1 MEQLKKKFDE
11 LYNFII
17 SSRDTGKMKMLGWV
31 MKAMMYDTID
41 AHPQH
46 AEEYLAILESVRW
59 DNYLTEKEAETIVN
73 AMSPEPRWSKAMP
86 QWEKQME
93 NLGWDMEHYPCYNKC
108 ALYVTMCMVDS
119 DDRET
124 ITELIGKASS
134 APDLDYFK
142 AVHRFALNKLQD
154 KDGVFNIRR
163 YFKDVL
169 WPEKKQ
175 SR

>member
-11 LYNFII
+11 LYNYIV
-17 SSRDTGKMKMLGWV
+17 SGRDTGKMKMLGWV

-46 AEEYLAILESVRW
+46 ADEYLAILESVKW
-59 DNYLTEKEAETIVN
+59 DNYLTEKEAEAVVN
-73 AMSPEPRWSKAMP
+73 AMSPAPKWTRQ
-86 QWEKQME
+86 QWLKYME
-93 NLGWDMEHYPCYNKC
+93 QSGEGMEHYPCYNRC
-108 ALYVTMCMVDS
+108 ALYVTMCMIDS

-124 ITELIGKASS
+124 ITDLMGKASS

-142 AVHRFALNKLQD
+142 AVHRFALNKLKD
-154 KDGVFNIRR
+154 HDGVFNIRR

-169 WPEKKQ
+169 LPEKNQ

>member
-46 AEEYLAILESVRW
+46 ADEYLAILESVKW

-73 AMSPEPRWSKAMP
+73 AMSPAPKWTRQ
-86 QWEKQME
+86 QWLKYME
-93 NLGWDMEHYPCYNKC
+93 QSGEGMEHYPCYNKC

-119 DDRET
+119 DDGET
-124 ITELIGKASS
+124 IASMMGKGGVATN
-134 APDLDYFK
+134 DMDYF
-142 AVHRFALNKLQD
+142 AMVHQFALNKLKD
-154 KDGVFNIRR
+154 EDGVFNIRR

-169 WPEKKQ
+169 WPEKNQ